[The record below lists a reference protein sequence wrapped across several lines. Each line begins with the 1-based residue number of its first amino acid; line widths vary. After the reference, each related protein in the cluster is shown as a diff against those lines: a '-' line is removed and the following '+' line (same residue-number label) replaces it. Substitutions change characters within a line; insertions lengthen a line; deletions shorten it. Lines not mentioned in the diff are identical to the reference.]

1 MTVVAVVMAAGMS
14 VRMGAP
20 KLTLPWGNQ
29 PVIGAVVSTL
39 ALGGVERILVVTGAH
54 ERGIRDA
61 LKNTSVQIID
71 NLDYQ
76 NGEMICSLR
85 AGLAVVEAD
94 ADGVLV
100 VLGDQPQIRSEV
112 VRQVVAMAEAAPEK
126 IIVPSYQMHRGHPW
140 YLPHRYWKEI
150 REMPTSATLRDFMK
164 QHPSDVV
171 YLLVDTDSILADLD
185 TPDDYSRQRP

>member
-61 LKNTSVQIID
+61 LKNTSVQIVD
-71 NLDYQ
+71 NPDYQ

-112 VRQVVAMAEAAPEK
+112 VRQVVAMAEAAPEQ
-126 IIVPSYQMHRGHPW
+126 IIIPSYQMHRGHPW
-140 YLPHRYWKEI
+140 YLPRRYWKEI
-150 REMPTSATLRDFMK
+150 REMPASATLRDFMK
-164 QHPSDVV
+164 QHPSDIV